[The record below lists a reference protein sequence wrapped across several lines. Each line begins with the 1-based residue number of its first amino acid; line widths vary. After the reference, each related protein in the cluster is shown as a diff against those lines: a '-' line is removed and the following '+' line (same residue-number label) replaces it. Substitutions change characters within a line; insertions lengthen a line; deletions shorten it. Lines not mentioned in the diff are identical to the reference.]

1 MKYRLSENAFKE
13 KEMRKERE
21 ALLVAALAGLVIVG
35 AAAFV
40 VQPTLAN
47 KQVPASIQL
56 SNAVVLDGSQFA
68 IAKVG

>member
-1 MKYRLSENAFKE
+1 MKDRLRDNAFKE

-40 VQPTLAN
+40 VQPTLAS
-47 KQVPASIQL
+47 KQGTVQVQL
-56 SNAVVLDGSQFA
+56 SNAAVLGGSQFA
-68 IAKVG
+68 IAKAG

>member
-1 MKYRLSENAFKE
+1 MKDRLSENAFKE

-47 KQVPASIQL
+47 KQVPASVQL

-68 IAKVG
+68 VAKIG

>member
-1 MKYRLSENAFKE
+1 
-13 KEMRKERE
+13 MRKERE

-47 KQVPASIQL
+47 KQGTAPVQL
-56 SNAVVLDGSQFA
+56 SSAVVLDGSQFA
-68 IAKVG
+68 VTKAG

>member
-1 MKYRLSENAFKE
+1 
-13 KEMRKERE
+13 MRKERE

-40 VQPTLAN
+40 VQPTLAS
-47 KQVPASIQL
+47 KQVPASVQL

-68 IAKVG
+68 VAKTG

>member
-1 MKYRLSENAFKE
+1 
-13 KEMRKERE
+13 MRKERE

-40 VQPTLAN
+40 VQPTLAS
-47 KQVPASIQL
+47 KSVPASIQL

-68 IAKVG
+68 VAKTG